1 MSQRP
6 ILAITMGDPA
16 GIGPEVIV
24 KALADP
30 EPYTLCRPLVVGDAR
45 TIEAAARTCGLALP
59 VRAVEPH
66 AVAGQHGVVEVLDL
80 HNVDLERFRRGVV
93 SVEGGQAA
101 YECVVRAV
109 ELALAGVAGGVV
121 TAPLNKEALHLAGH
135 RYPGHTELLA
145 HLCGVPDDEVT
156 MLLAAP
162 RLKVAHVSMHTSLR
176 QAIEL
181 VRPERIARVV
191 RLAERALVQMG
202 VARPRIAVAGLN
214 PHAGESRLFGDED
227 ADHIAPTVA
236 ALRAE
241 GLDVSGPLPPDTVF
255 YRAYQGEFDVVV
267 AMYHDQGHIPM
278 KLVAFD
284 EGVNVTLGLPIIRTS
299 VDHGTAFDIAGTGK
313 ARADSMLA
321 ALRLGAAM
329 VAGAA
334 RLRREGGD
342 S

>member
-1 MSQRP
+1 
-6 ILAITMGDPA
+6 
-16 GIGPEVIV
+16 
-24 KALADP
+24 
-30 EPYTLCRPLVVGDAR
+30 
-45 TIEAAARTCGLALP
+45 
-59 VRAVEPH
+59 
-66 AVAGQHGVVEVLDL
+66 
-80 HNVDLERFRRGVV
+80 
-93 SVEGGQAA
+93 
-101 YECVVRAV
+101 VRAV
-109 ELALAGVAGGVV
+109 ELALAGVVGGVV

-181 VRPERIARVV
+181 VRPARIARVV
-191 RLAERALVQMG
+191 HLAERALVQMG

-241 GLDVSGPLPPDTVF
+241 GLDVVGPLPPDTVF
-255 YRAYQGEFDVVV
+255 YRAYRGEFDVVV

-299 VDHGTAFDIAGTGK
+299 VDHGTAFDIAVTGK

-334 RLRREGGD
+334 RLRREGRV